1 MPGQQFYDGDAGT
14 EFKYALSTPLPSK
27 VQGPKG
33 VLVNESQFLSK
44 VDSRVEK
51 INTDAAT
58 NLTFEGTMV
67 TVCGESTQTRE
78 ESYNPVW
85 KEKCKRSQEMS
96 LATLERVGLTEKCSH
111 VWHQYKE
118 Q

>member
-1 MPGQQFYDGDAGT
+1 M
-14 EFKYALSTPLPSK
+14 
-27 VQGPKG
+27 QGPKG

-44 VDSRVEK
+44 VHSRVEK
-51 INTDAAT
+51 INTDADT
-58 NLTFEGTMV
+58 NLNFESTMV

-85 KEKCKRSQEMS
+85 KEECKRSQKECERKEMS
-96 LATLERVGLTEKCSH
+96 LATLERVGPTEKYSH